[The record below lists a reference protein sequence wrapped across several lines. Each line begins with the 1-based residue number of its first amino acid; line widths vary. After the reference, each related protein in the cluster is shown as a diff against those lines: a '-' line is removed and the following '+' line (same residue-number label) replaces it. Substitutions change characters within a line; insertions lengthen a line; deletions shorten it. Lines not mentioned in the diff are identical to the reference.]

1 MSPNQL
7 AHAEENDHI
16 FGLISKFAEGQDTAF
31 VVQKVNFSGTK
42 QIGEPEYELLPLGPT
57 SGEDLADFTE
67 WFMDDFKS
75 GVDFGC
81 DENREHLAM
90 LAHTGFYREGEY
102 VDQLLT
108 FHQLDFSNAHAVTEK
123 FSFEGRPE
131 SNEFMGDLDQLF
143 HDPNSIVSSSDI
155 IDVIENGPIEG
166 VSNGGAVNTRD
177 FPIKPKPSNLPAAKS
192 LRLNNVNRESSSRPR
207 SRQNDQRT

>member
-1 MSPNQL
+1 M
-7 AHAEENDHI
+7 
-16 FGLISKFAEGQDTAF
+16 
-31 VVQKVNFSGTK
+31 QKVNFSGTK

-166 VSNGGAVNTRD
+166 VSNGGAPCREHTRLSD
-177 FPIKPKPSNLPAAKS
+177 KAETVKSACSKIAETEQREPGIEQPTQIEAK
-192 LRLNNVNRESSSRPR
+192 
-207 SRQNDQRT
+207 